1 MKTFKNRNYIHGIS
15 FHHRSSQKR
24 VKTKSS
30 FSEYFN
36 INELNFAIK
45 QGRPDNLE
53 SESIFYLLCDQG
65 RNEINSLVSI
75 CTENIT
81 KWDGIIKTLDRCF
94 AFSNLERKE
103 YSLDTFNDQEDLFLT
118 ALEEIDV
125 YLEAKKL
132 LLLWKHKLKIL
143 EMIVEA
149 QGSLRFLNKDF
160 F

>member
-15 FHHRSSQKR
+15 FHHRSSQR
-24 VKTKSS
+24 RIKTRSS
-30 FSEYFN
+30 ISEYFN
-36 INELNFAIK
+36 ISELRLAINK
-45 QGRPDNLE
+45 GLPQNLAA
-53 SESIFYLLCDQG
+53 ESIFYLLCDQG

-81 KWDGIIKTLDRCF
+81 KWDGIVKTLDRCF
-94 AFSNLERKE
+94 SFSNLERKDYFLGE
-103 YSLDTFNDQEDLFLT
+103 QEDIFII
-118 ALEEIDV
+118 AREEIDV

-132 LLLWKHKLKIL
+132 LSLWKHKLKIL

-149 QGSLRFLNKDF
+149 QGSYRFLNKDF